1 MIKERNG
8 NSVNFDEIEI
18 KVVPGVNKYRMFDEG
33 GYTDFSLEKT
43 EGGYTLKI
51 DDEYAPVKAEYTVD
65 FMGKER
71 QKITLKNGQK
81 QVFFR
86 ED

>member
-1 MIKERNG
+1 MIKGRKG
-8 NSVNFDEIEI
+8 NSQKFDEIEL
-18 KVVPGVNKYRMFDEG
+18 KVVPGENKYRMFDEG
-33 GYTDFSLEKT
+33 GYTDFSLEKVD
-43 EGGYTLKI
+43 GGYVFKI
-51 DDEYAPVKAEYTVD
+51 DDEFAPIGAEYTVD